1 LAEYLLRDKI
11 LEWIKEDAPLGDI
24 TSENIIPDNIEV
36 KAIVKAKERGVVACV
51 EDIAQV
57 LESLGVTVKLFKK
70 SGDEVR
76 SEEVVMEL
84 KGNARK
90 ILMIERVLLNLL
102 SYLFG
107 IATTTKDLVEK
118 VRKVNPKVK
127 VAATRKVIPGLRYLV
142 KKAVLIGGGDTHRLS
157 LSDAVLIKDNHIAI
171 VGDVK
176 KAIHEAKKRAS
187 FIHKIEVE
195 VERIDDAIKAAEA
208 GADIIMVDNVDPS
221 TLAEIIRTLKDK
233 KLRDKVLIEV
243 SGGIT
248 PENIEEYAKMG
259 PDIISTSY
267 ITMKAKPID
276 LSLDIVEVVK
286 G

>member
-187 FIHKIEVE
+187 FIHKVEVE

>member
-1 LAEYLLRDKI
+1 MAEYLLRDKI

>member
-1 LAEYLLRDKI
+1 MAEYLLRDKI

-187 FIHKIEVE
+187 FIHKVEVE